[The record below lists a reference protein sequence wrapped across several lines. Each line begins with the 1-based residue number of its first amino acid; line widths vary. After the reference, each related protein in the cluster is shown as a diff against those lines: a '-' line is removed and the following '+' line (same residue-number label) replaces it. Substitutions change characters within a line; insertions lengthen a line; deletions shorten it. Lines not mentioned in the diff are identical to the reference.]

1 MKKVII
7 LSIILI
13 FGFSTMAL
21 AAATFDK
28 DGNSSATGVLG
39 NFKTSNNVE
48 VHVASSAQSYAATS
62 GHLNGD
68 RAFGTASDDPK
79 IYYQSKDK
87 GTAVSDPGGSD
98 SSIFSSG
105 WDPL

>member
-1 MKKVII
+1 MRKIII

-39 NFKTSNNVE
+39 NFKTSNNVQ
-48 VHVASSAQSYAATS
+48 VHVQSVAQSYAATS

-87 GTAVSDPGGSD
+87 GSNVGDPGGND
-98 SSIFSSG
+98 SGVFTSG
-105 WDPL
+105 WTAL